1 MYRRT
6 FLATFSLLAAQ
17 LTGAADNA
25 DNEAA
30 WRLLKE
36 GGHIIL
42 MRHALTDEGISDP
55 PTFRLG
61 DCSTQRNLSATGRDD
76 AREIGAAFRSQQIA
90 LGPVL
95 SSRWCRCVDTARLA
109 FGRVEPAPMLDS
121 MFEEAA
127 AARTRKLRKIMSY
140 VNAYQ
145 QPGNLVLVT
154 HDVNIRALTGE
165 SVAAGAMLIVL
176 PRKSGL
182 EIVARLSAHGRLGH
196 GQGSAGALYRSSTI
210 VTPDQSRGAQ

>member
-6 FLATFSLLAAQ
+6 FLATFTLLAA
-17 LTGAADNA
+17 TMAWSADTA
-25 DNEAA
+25 GDEAT
-30 WRLLKE
+30 WRSLKE

-55 PTFRLG
+55 PDFHLG

-76 AREIGAAFRSQQIA
+76 AREIGAAFRSHEIP

-95 SSRWCRCVDTARLA
+95 SSGWCRSMDTARLA
-109 FGRVEPAPMLDS
+109 FGRAELAPMLNS

-127 AARTRKLRKIMSY
+127 AARTRKISQVMAY
-140 VNAYQ
+140 VTAYK

-154 HDVNIRALTGE
+154 HDANIRAMTGE

-176 PRKSGL
+176 PGKSGL
-182 EIVARLSAHGRLGH
+182 EVVARLTAHGPH
-196 GQGSAGALYRSSTI
+196 
-210 VTPDQSRGAQ
+210 

>member
-17 LTGAADNA
+17 PTWAADNA
-25 DNEAA
+25 SNEAA
-30 WRLLKE
+30 WRLLAA

-55 PTFRLG
+55 PNFLLG

-76 AREIGAAFRSQQIA
+76 AREISAAFRSHQIP

-121 MFEEAA
+121 MFEEAP
-127 AARTRKLRKIMSY
+127 AARPHKIRKVMSY
-140 VNAYQ
+140 VNAYK

-176 PRKSGL
+176 PRESGL
-182 EIVARLSAHGRLGH
+182 EIVARLTAHGRLSQ

-210 VTPDQSRGAQ
+210 VPPDQSRGTR

>member
-1 MYRRT
+1 MFRRT

-17 LTGAADNA
+17 LACAADRPG
-25 DNEAA
+25 DEAA

-36 GGHIIL
+36 GGQIVL

-55 PTFRLG
+55 PNFLLG

-76 AREIGAAFRSQQIA
+76 AREIGARFRSHEIA

-95 SSRWCRCVDTARLA
+95 ASRWCRCVDSARLA

-127 AARTRKLRKIMSY
+127 PARERKIRKVMAY
-140 VNAYQ
+140 LNAYK
-145 QPGNLVLVT
+145 QPGNLMLVT
-154 HDVNIRALTGE
+154 HDANIRAMTGE
-165 SVAAGAMLIVL
+165 SVAAGAMLIVA
-176 PRKSGL
+176 PRQSRL
-182 EIVARLSAHGRLGH
+182 EVVARLTAHGPH
-196 GQGSAGALYRSSTI
+196 
-210 VTPDQSRGAQ
+210 